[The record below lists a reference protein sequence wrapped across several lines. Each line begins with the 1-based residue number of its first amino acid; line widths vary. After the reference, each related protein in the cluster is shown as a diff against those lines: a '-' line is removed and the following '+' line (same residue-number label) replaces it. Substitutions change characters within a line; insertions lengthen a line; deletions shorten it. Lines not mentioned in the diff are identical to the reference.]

1 MINESKLT
9 SMSDVRIIIGIATFF
24 YERKKSWKQPSLFPS
39 GAGQAMIEAP
49 ADTNDFYIQVR
60 RLMNDKKSKKTKW
73 NELKS
78 SLIIENE

>member
-1 MINESKLT
+1 
-9 SMSDVRIIIGIATFF
+9 MSDVRIIIIIATFK

-49 ADTNDFYIQVR
+49 ADTLYFYIQVR
-60 RLMNDKKSKKTKW
+60 RLMNDKKSHNSKLE
-73 NELKS
+73 ELKS